1 MTNSSKDIRSFQFPV
16 LVADIGGTNTRFA
29 LVADAH
35 ADIQTFDA
43 VKTSEFESLG
53 DAISETVLNHTA
65 LLPRT
70 AVVAVAGP
78 VHGDQIPMTNANW
91 VIEPRKLIDDLG
103 LNAVV
108 VLNDFE
114 AQALALPTFEEDDLT
129 QIGGGPAV
137 RYAPKCVIGPGTGLG
152 AASLFHAADF
162 WVPVPGEG
170 GHVEIGPINKEEEA
184 VWAHLREKEPRI
196 GAEVILS
203 GGGLLRLADAVAAA
217 EGREASYSKP
227 SDVTEAADGG
237 DALARKV
244 LHIFAH
250 ALGRVA
256 GDMALILLARGGVY
270 LAGGIPPQI
279 RDYLMDGTMR
289 SGFENKAPH
298 DAIMREIPIFLVHHE
313 RPALQGLAAL
323 ARTPARFAVDLA
335 GRMWQSE
342 TPR

>member
-1 MTNSSKDIRSFQFPV
+1 MINSSKDIRSFQFPV

-29 LVADAH
+29 LVTDAH

-43 VKTSEFESLG
+43 VKTNAYDSLG
-53 DAISETVLNHTA
+53 DAISDTVLNHTA

-78 VHGDQIPMTNANW
+78 VHGDEIPMTNANW
-91 VIEPRKLIDDLG
+91 VIEPKKLIEELG

-114 AQALALPTFEEDDLT
+114 AQALALPTLDEADLT
-129 QIGGGPAV
+129 QIGGGEAI
-137 RYAPKCVIGPGTGLG
+137 RHAPKCVIGPGTGLG

-162 WVPVPGEG
+162 WVPVAGEG
-170 GHVEIGPINKEEEA
+170 GHVEVGPINEEEET
-184 VWAHLREKEPRI
+184 VWAELRKKERRI

-203 GGGLLRLADAVAAA
+203 GGGLLRLAAAVSDAQ
-217 EGREASYSKP
+217 GIKTTYSKP
-227 SDVTEAADGG
+227 SDVTDAADAG
-237 DALARKV
+237 DELARKV
-244 LHIFAH
+244 LHIFANV
-250 ALGRVA
+250 LGRVA

-279 RDYLMDGTMR
+279 RNYLMDGSLR
-289 SGFENKAPH
+289 AGFENKAPH
-298 DAIMREIPIFLVHHE
+298 EAIMKEIPVYLVHHE

-323 ARTPARFAVDLA
+323 ARTPARFAVDLV

-342 TPR
+342 SPR